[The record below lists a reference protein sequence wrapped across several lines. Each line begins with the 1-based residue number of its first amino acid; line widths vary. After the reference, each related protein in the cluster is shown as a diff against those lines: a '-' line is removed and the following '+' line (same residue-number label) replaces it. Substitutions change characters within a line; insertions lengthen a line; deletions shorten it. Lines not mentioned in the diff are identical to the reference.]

1 MPPPLDAL
9 AAIARF
15 SDGALTD
22 RVDVG
27 DGKASRQFVLYDLL
41 RHEQAL
47 AAQFQPAARSE
58 VARIL
63 DLVQMA
69 YGDLVGLLVGRADD
83 LLASARDGEWSL
95 RDLLRHAIAVE
106 LRYAAQVE
114 WATTRREEDP
124 LAIPDAR
131 LPCDR
136 LSPPEP
142 DFADSRAAGGAR
154 MLELLGE
161 ARART
166 DRLLGAVSD
175 AVLARPSMWG
185 QLQMPVRMRLHQS
198 AAHLAEVAV
207 QSEKMLAIAPDGEAR
222 RILRRCCAMRG
233 LHERWSETEGRARLD
248 DRYRTLAGS
257 EA

>member
-9 AAIARF
+9 AALAQLP
-15 SDGALTD
+15 DTALTD

-27 DGKASRQFVLYDLL
+27 DQEAPRQFVLYDLL

-47 AAQFQPAARSE
+47 AAQVQPATRSE
-58 VARIL
+58 AARIL

-69 YGDLVGLLVGRADD
+69 YGDLIGLLVGRADD
-83 LLASARDGEWSL
+83 LLERARDGEWSL

-114 WATTRREEDP
+114 WAVTRGDDDP
-124 LAIPDAR
+124 MAIPDER

-142 DFADSRAAGGAR
+142 DFADSRATGVAR
-154 MLELLGE
+154 LLELLGE

-166 DRLLGAVSD
+166 DRLLGAMSD
-175 AVLARPSMWG
+175 AALTRPSMWG
-185 QLQMPVRMRLHQS
+185 QLQMPVRMRLHQA
-198 AAHLAEVAV
+198 AAHFIEVAI
-207 QSEKMLAIAPDGEAR
+207 QSEKMPGIGAPAGEAR

-233 LHERWSETEGRARLD
+233 LHERWSETEARTLLD
-248 DRYRTLAGS
+248 ERYRRLAGS
-257 EA
+257 